1 MIAKI
6 IILKAR
12 RDTPPMRQDNM
23 HPLQSHQ
30 ASTTTLVD
38 DPLTEL
44 LRQGARKLIEEAIHA
59 ELDLM
64 LDSVAHLKDEAGR
77 RRVVRN
83 GYLPER
89 PIQTGIGE
97 VTVKVPRVRD
107 RDKTAKQKICFTS
120 SILPKYMR
128 KTRSLEALIP
138 WLYLKGVSTGDFS
151 EALAALL
158 GTDAPGLSQTT
169 ISRLKAVWKQQYDA
183 WRQRDLSK
191 KQYVYVWADGVYFN
205 VRMDQDVQCILVIIG
220 ATKDGRKELVAIE
233 DGYRESA
240 QSWRELLLEVKRR
253 GLKVAPKLA
262 VGDGALGFWSALHEV
277 YSQTRQ
283 QRCWVHKTANVLNN
297 LPKSQQPKA
306 KQRLHEIY
314 LAETKQ
320 KAEAAF
326 DFFIAA
332 YEAKY
337 PKAAACLTKDR
348 EQLLAFYDFPAEH
361 WRHLRTTNPIESTFA
376 TVRLRTA
383 KVRGCFSRETVLT
396 MVFRLAQC
404 AEKTWRRLNGSP
416 LLVDVLAGIRYIDG
430 IHPDRIAA

>member
-1 MIAKI
+1 
-6 IILKAR
+6 
-12 RDTPPMRQDNM
+12 MRQDNV

-30 ASTTTLVD
+30 AASTSLVD

-59 ELDLM
+59 ELELM
-64 LDSVAHLKDEAGR
+64 LENTRHLQTEEGH

-89 PIQTGIGE
+89 PVQTGIGA

-107 RDKTAKQKICFTS
+107 RDKAAKQKIRFTS

-158 GTDAPGLSQTT
+158 GVDAPGLSQPT
-169 ISRLKAVWKQQYDA
+169 ISRLKAVWKQEYDT
-183 WRQRDLSK
+183 WRGRDLSK
-191 KQYVYVWADGVYFN
+191 KEYVYFWADGVYFN
-205 VRMDQDVQCILVIIG
+205 VRMDQDAQCILVIIG

-233 DGYRESA
+233 DGYREST
-240 QSWRELLLEVKRR
+240 QSWRELLLDLKRR
-253 GLKVAPKLA
+253 GLKIAPKLA

-277 YSQTRQ
+277 YCTTRQ
-283 QRCWVHKTANVLNN
+283 QRCWVHKTANVLNK

-314 LAETKQ
+314 LAETKEQ
-320 KAEAAF
+320 AEEAF

-337 PKAAACLTKDR
+337 PKAAACLAKDR
-348 EQLLAFYDFPAEH
+348 DQLLAFYDFPAEH

-404 AEKTWRRLNGSP
+404 AEKTWRRLNGSR
-416 LLVDVLAGIRYIDG
+416 LLVDVLAGVKYIDG
-430 IHPDRIAA
+430 IHPDRVAA